1 MSLIL
6 TAGPLV
12 EPVTL
17 ATARAHLR
25 LDTSDEDDLVIALI
39 AAARLLLEAQTARA
53 FITQSW
59 RWVIDAWPGSRLVLP
74 IAPLQSVTSIGL
86 RDDEGTLTPVDASL
100 YTVFAGETGEVHLK
114 AGCHW
119 PLPPR
124 EAGGIEVAFT
134 AGYGAGADDVP
145 SPLRQA
151 MLLLIAHWFEH
162 REPVSFAGS
171 AIGTPLTVDMLT
183 APYRRVRL

>member
-59 RWVIDAWPGSRLVLP
+59 RWVIDAWPGGIITVS
-74 IAPLQSVTSIGL
+74 
-86 RDDEGTLTPVDASL
+86 GTMCSL
-100 YTVFAGETGEVHLK
+100 FY
-114 AGCHW
+114 
-119 PLPPR
+119 
-124 EAGGIEVAFT
+124 AFVER
-134 AGYGAGADDVP
+134 G
-145 SPLRQA
+145 
-151 MLLLIAHWFEH
+151 
-162 REPVSFAGS
+162 
-171 AIGTPLTVDMLT
+171 
-183 APYRRVRL
+183 RR